1 MELFIKDL
9 YKMDKNLVKALLK
22 NLMVS
27 FTLDTLNMTSSMVLD
42 KFITL
47 TSRLISDSLKMD
59 FKTEKVI

>member
-42 KFITL
+42 KLITL